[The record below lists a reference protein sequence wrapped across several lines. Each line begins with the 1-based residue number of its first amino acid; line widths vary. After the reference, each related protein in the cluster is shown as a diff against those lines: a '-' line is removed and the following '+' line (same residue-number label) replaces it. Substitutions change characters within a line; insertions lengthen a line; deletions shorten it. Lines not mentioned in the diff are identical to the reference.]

1 MIDTR
6 DTRLKVINEA
16 TYLWRL
22 EQYANRMA
30 EILTGEEA
38 KNWLALLSLYRAQ
51 LSPLMSILMDE
62 CGEEFCSKV
71 RNEGQDRGEEDFRY
85 TKQVRGL
92 TYPTWIDRR

>member
-16 TYLWRL
+16 THLWRL

-51 LSPLMSILMDE
+51 LSPLMSILIDE
-62 CGEEFCSKV
+62 CGEEFCV
-71 RNEGQDRGEEDFRY
+71 RVRTEGRDKGEEDFRH

-92 TYPTWIDRR
+92 KYPAWIERR

>member
-16 TYLWRL
+16 THLWRL

-30 EILTGEEA
+30 EILPGEES
-38 KNWLALLSLYRAQ
+38 KYGLARLSLYRAE
-51 LSPLMSILMDE
+51 LSAFMSILMDE
-62 CGEEFCSKV
+62 CGEEYCGGV
-71 RNEGQDRGEEDFRY
+71 RNEGQDRGEEDFRH

-92 TYPTWIDRR
+92 KYPALIERR